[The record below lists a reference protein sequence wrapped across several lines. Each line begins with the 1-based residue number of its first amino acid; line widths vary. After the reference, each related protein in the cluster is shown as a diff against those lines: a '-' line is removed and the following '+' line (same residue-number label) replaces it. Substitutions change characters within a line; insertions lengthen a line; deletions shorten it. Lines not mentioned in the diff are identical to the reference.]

1 MLIPWLCLARLLQ
14 LSLFIHS
21 VPQSLSHPF
30 IHPISVG
37 RAPTR
42 TSKGLVSADLFPSR
56 SAPQLSVP
64 VLRPRRLTAGALLPS
79 AFRLETLAGNLKR
92 KQLGNSACSASPP
105 RWSVVGG
112 PSSFQQLSSLW
123 TQPRLLPLPLE
134 AGMMLPGGL
143 TTPCGFSS
151 PWTWSLWSIPSSST
165 LLSPLLTGT
174 LKKADKA
181 SPLYSG
187 NQLQEHKS
195 HGYPEENKVMG

>member
-123 TQPRLLPLPLE
+123 TQPPPPTPSPRGGDDAPWGPHHTLWILFTLDVVSLVNSLQFNPFE
-134 AGMMLPGGL
+134 SAAQWDSEEGRQGL
-143 TTPCGFSS
+143 TPIF
-151 PWTWSLWSIPSSST
+151 W
-165 LLSPLLTGT
+165 
-174 LKKADKA
+174 
-181 SPLYSG
+181 
-187 NQLQEHKS
+187 
-195 HGYPEENKVMG
+195 

>member
-123 TQPRLLPLPLE
+123 TQPPPPTPFPRGRDDAPWGPHHTLWILFTLDVVSLVNSLQFNPFE
-134 AGMMLPGGL
+134 SAAHWDSEEGRQGL
-143 TTPCGFSS
+143 
-151 PWTWSLWSIPSSST
+151 IPYILVT
-165 LLSPLLTGT
+165 NCRNTRATGT
-174 LKKADKA
+174 PKKIR
-181 SPLYSG
+181 
-187 NQLQEHKS
+187 
-195 HGYPEENKVMG
+195 